1 MSPKVHSK
9 NLYGTNDIF
18 KITNDLKTLSNVI
31 ANDLKTLAN
40 VRENFIIRNEI
51 EKKINFSL

>member
-1 MSPKVHSK
+1 MSPKVHNK
-9 NLYGTNDIF
+9 NYNGTNEIF
-18 KITNDLKTLSNVI
+18 KITNDPKTL
-31 ANDLKTLAN
+31 ANYLKTLAN

>member
-18 KITNDLKTLSNVI
+18 KITNDLKTL

-40 VRENFIIRNEI
+40 VREFYN
-51 EKKINFSL
+51 KKWNWKEN

>member
-40 VRENFIIRNEI
+40 VREFYN
-51 EKKINFSL
+51 KKWNWKEN